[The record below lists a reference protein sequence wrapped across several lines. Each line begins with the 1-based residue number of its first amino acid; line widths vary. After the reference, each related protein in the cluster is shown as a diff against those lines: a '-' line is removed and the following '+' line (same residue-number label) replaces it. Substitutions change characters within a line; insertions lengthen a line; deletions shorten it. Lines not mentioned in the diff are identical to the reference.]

1 LVGSGVARE
10 WRRFTAR
17 ERAVRSAV
25 YVGVVAAVVASLRS
39 IEVVPEFLWDTP
51 KQVADLFLRMWP
63 VDWNFL
69 VSQALSAMVET
80 IHIATL
86 GTLATV
92 VIAFPLGI
100 LAARN
105 LMPNP
110 AIRLTA
116 KLCLV
121 GSRSVNSLVWA
132 LLFVAVFGPGA
143 FAGTVAITCRSIGFV
158 GKLLGEAL
166 EEAAPGP
173 VEALVA
179 VGAPRTSVFL
189 KGYWPQVK
197 PAFIS
202 IMLLRWDINV
212 RESSVLGLVGA
223 GGIGLVLDSA
233 INVFQWRAVAAILV
247 LILTVVLVAEV
258 VVTFLRKR
266 VI

>member
-1 LVGSGVARE
+1 
-10 WRRFTAR
+10 
-17 ERAVRSAV
+17 VRSAV
-25 YVGVVAAVVASLRS
+25 YIGVAAAVVASLRS
-39 IEVVPEFLWDTP
+39 IQVVPEFLWDSP

-63 VDWNFL
+63 VDWQYL
-69 VSQALSAMVET
+69 ISEALSAMVET

-86 GTLATV
+86 GTLANV
-92 VIAFPLGI
+92 VVAFPLGI

-105 LMPNP
+105 IVPNP
-110 AIRLTA
+110 LVRLGA

-121 GSRSVNSLVWA
+121 ASRSVNSLVWA

-143 FAGTVAITCRSIGFV
+143 LAGTVAITCRSIGFV

-173 VEALVA
+173 VEAMVA
-179 VGAPRTSVFL
+179 VGAPWTSVFL

-197 PAFIS
+197 PAFYS

-223 GGIGLVLDSA
+223 GGIGLVLDAA
-233 INVFQWRAVAAILV
+233 INVFQWRAVAAVLL
-247 LILTVVLVAEV
+247 LILAVVLAAEV
-258 VVTFLRKR
+258 VVTSLRTR
-266 VI
+266 IL